1 MTHTQGPWNVVR
13 TDCMSDNGP
22 VLRIAGAHPAY
33 DVESGVTPRW
43 EICVALIEDTD
54 NPMADARLISA
65 SPAMLSALRE
75 LVNWFG
81 DVRDDW
87 AGWDGGNEVLDQAE
101 AAIAKATKE
110 EPDA

>member
-54 NPMADARLISA
+54 DPMADARLISA
-65 SPAMLSALRE
+65 SPAMLFALKQCVE
-75 LVNWFG
+75 EIILSVNYTDG
-81 DVRDDW
+81 HPDTIDVIR
-87 AGWDGGNEVLDQAE
+87 NAE
-101 AAIAKATKE
+101 AVIAKATKE
-110 EPDA
+110 D